1 MWLKTKIGKRVGVKS
16 THRSAEWEGTLVE
29 VDAVGLTVNDVETGL
44 TFIPLTGVVAVRVI
58 EA

>member
-1 MWLKTKIGKRVGVKS
+1 MWLKTKIGKRVGVTG
-16 THRSAEWEGTLVE
+16 THESSEWEGTLVE

-44 TFIPLTGVVAVRVI
+44 TFIPLTALVAVRVI

>member
-1 MWLKTKIGKRVGVKS
+1 VGVKS